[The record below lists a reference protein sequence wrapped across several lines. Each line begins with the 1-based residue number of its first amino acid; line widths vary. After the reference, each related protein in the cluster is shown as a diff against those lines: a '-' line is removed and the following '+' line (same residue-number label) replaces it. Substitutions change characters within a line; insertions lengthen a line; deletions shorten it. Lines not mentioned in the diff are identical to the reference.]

1 MYQHEAATTVR
12 ELPEALPDG
21 ERILWQD
28 APDWRAL
35 YRRAFHGRT
44 LAVYFALVIASRGLY
59 VSSQGAVLADALM
72 AMLWLLPF
80 ALFALGALAFV
91 AWLTARASW
100 YTITD
105 RRVVMRIGV
114 VLEITFNFPFRLIEE
129 ARLAV
134 HGRDGSGDIA
144 LVFVPG
150 EQVAYAH
157 LWPHV
162 RPWRFA
168 RSEPMLRCIPRAA
181 EVARLLAAA
190 IASASGGQV
199 LPVCAPAANDTGVAI
214 RPPMA
219 AAS

>member
-12 ELPEALPDG
+12 ELPEALPAG
-21 ERILWQD
+21 ERILWQG

-35 YRRAFHGRT
+35 YRTAFHSRK

-59 VSSQGAVLADALM
+59 VSSQGAVAADAVM

-80 ALFALGALAFV
+80 ALFALAALAFV
-91 AWLTARASW
+91 AWLVARASW
-100 YTITD
+100 YTLTD

-134 HGRDGSGDIA
+134 HGKNGTGDIA

-150 EQVAYAH
+150 EQIAYAH

-181 EVARLLAAA
+181 EVAHLLASA
-190 IASASGGQV
+190 IADASGGKV
-199 LPVCAPAANDTGVAI
+199 LPVCAPAANDVAVTI
-214 RPPMA
+214 RAPVA
-219 AAS
+219 ATS